1 MTTEERKSP
10 EKDMTEIMTVE
21 KIEVIDKTEVETED
35 PDKIEVET
43 EDLEKISLVSIL
55 KREKIIPEVK
65 ENLSTGP
72 N

>member
-10 EKDMTEIMTVE
+10 EKDMTEIMTAD
-21 KIEVIDKTEVETED
+21 KIEVIDKTEEETED
-35 PDKIEVET
+35 QEKIEVET
-43 EDLEKISLVSIL
+43 ENLEKINLVNML
-55 KREKIIPEVK
+55 KKEKILPEVK